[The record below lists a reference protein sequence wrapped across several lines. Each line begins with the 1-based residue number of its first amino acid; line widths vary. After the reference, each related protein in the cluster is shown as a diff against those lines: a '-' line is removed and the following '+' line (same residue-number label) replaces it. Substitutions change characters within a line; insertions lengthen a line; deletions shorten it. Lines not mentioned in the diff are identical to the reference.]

1 MTVPPAFLEGGLYRV
16 TPAGRRRADL
26 VAQRARRRGF
36 AEFTLDLAET
46 GSKAAFLRTAATA
59 MAFPDYFGGNW
70 DAFYDCVTDL
80 GWRPAPG
87 YLVRVRNTGMLSRRA
102 APVLAEALDI
112 MAEAAQYWRG
122 EGVAFVVLVDDP
134 GMPAFGS
141 RLRSL

>member
-1 MTVPPAFLEGGLYRV
+1 MTVPPALLEGGLYRV
-16 TPAGRRRADL
+16 TPAGRRRADAL
-26 VAQRARRRGF
+26 VQRARRRGF

-46 GSKAAFLRTAATA
+46 RSKAAFLRTAAAA

-87 YLVRVRNTGMLSRRA
+87 YLVRVRNTGALSQRA
-102 APVLAEALDI
+102 APVLAEAVDI
-112 MAEAAQYWRG
+112 LAEAADFWRG
-122 EGVAFVVLVDDP
+122 EGIPFVVLVDDP
-134 GMPAFGS
+134 GMPAFGT